1 MPGPWLFFVQAGT
14 MVAMHRRLVLALAL
28 VLAACGG
35 GGGSS
40 LLPQS
45 APASSPQTSPAESAT
60 GLPGENATGLPGE
73 NATGLPGEN
82 ATGLPGENATGLPG
96 TQFSCAPVTANGQA
110 RCTLEIDIDA
120 GTLANPATP
129 ASLIPGLHPADL
141 QGAYSLPVQ
150 AAGGTVAVVDA
161 YDDTTAE
168 ADLAT
173 YRSAFGLA
181 PCASADGCFRK
192 VDQGGQAAD
201 YPAANAGW
209 ANETAL
215 DLAMASAACPR
226 CRLVLVEANSDAMD
240 DLGAAVD
247 TAVALGATAV
257 SNSYYANE
265 WVSESDEDA
274 HYDHPGVAMTA
285 SSGDAPDPFYPA
297 ASRFVTAVG
306 GTSLA
311 RSGGA
316 WSETPWSM
324 GGRGCSAYVNRPSWQ
339 HRTNCSTRATV
350 DMAMIGD
357 PQTGVA
363 VFSTTAGGWIVAG
376 GTSVGAPL
384 LAGAYALAANG
395 AGPGYSYAHAD
406 AFRSIEGPGYGQA
419 TGLGAPAG
427 ISGL

>member
-1 MPGPWLFFVQAGT
+1 
-14 MVAMHRRLVLALAL
+14 MHRVVALGLAL
-28 VLAACGG
+28 VLAACGS

-40 LLPQS
+40 LLPGGAQS
-45 APASSPQTSPAESAT
+45 AIPHARPA
-60 GLPGENATGLPGE
+60 ENATGLPGE

-110 RCTLEIDIDA
+110 RCTLEINIDA

-141 QGAYSLPVQ
+141 QAAYALPVQ
-150 AAGGTVAVVDA
+150 ATGGTVAVVDA
-161 YDDTTAE
+161 YDDPTAE

-181 PCASADGCFRK
+181 PCASAGGCFRK
-192 VDQGGQAAD
+192 VDQRGGAT
-201 YPAANAGW
+201 YPAVNAGW

-215 DLAMASAACPR
+215 DLAMVSAACPG
-226 CRLVLVEANSDAMD
+226 CRLVLVEADSDAMD
-240 DLGAAVD
+240 DLGASVD
-247 TAVALGATAV
+247 TAVSLGASAV
-257 SNSYYANE
+257 SNSYYASE
-265 WVSESDEDA
+265 WTSETNEDA
-274 HYDHPGVAMTA
+274 HYHHPGVAMTV

-316 WSETPWSM
+316 WSETAWSM
-324 GGRGCSAYVNRPSWQ
+324 GGRGCSAYVARPDWQ
-339 HRTNCSTRATV
+339 HRTNCSTRAAV
-350 DMAMIGD
+350 DMAAVAD

-363 VFSTTAGGWIVAG
+363 VFSTTGGGWIVAG

-384 LAGAYALAANG
+384 VAGAYGLAGNG
-395 AGPGYSYAHAD
+395 AGPAYAYAHAD

-419 TGLGAPAG
+419 TGLGSPQ
-427 ISGL
+427 GLGGL